1 MEKTHRIY
9 TIIGDGESDEGQVW
23 EAAMTA
29 SKYKL
34 DNLTA
39 FLDRNFIQQDDYTE
53 KVMPL
58 DEELTSD
65 DISEMWK
72 NAARWKTGDKWR
84 SFGWNVLEIDGHR
97 IEQIIK

>member
-1 MEKTHRIY
+1 MGIGLSFSIGMSLAARIDEKPHRVY
-9 TIIGDGESDEGQVW
+9 TVIGDGESDEGQVW

-34 DNLTA
+34 DNLTV

-53 KVMPL
+53 RVMPL
-58 DEELTSD
+58 DEILVSD

-72 NAARWKTGDKWR
+72 IGRASCRER
-84 SFGWNVLEIDGHR
+84 V
-97 IEQIIK
+97 

>member
-1 MEKTHRIY
+1 MIT
-9 TIIGDGESDEGQVW
+9 
-23 EAAMTA
+23 
-29 SKYKL
+29 
-34 DNLTA
+34 
-39 FLDRNFIQQDDYTE
+39 TE

-84 SFGWNVLEIDGHR
+84 SLDGMVLEIAD
-97 IEQIIK
+97 IELKQ